1 MNTVTFPSS
10 VTMPR
15 NDDRPL
21 WDVLLGVFG
30 LPALFIAHRLG
41 LFELVDA
48 KGPTLEELCAELKLA
63 RRTAQILV
71 STATALDF
79 MTVEDGRYRLT
90 PLAEDY
96 LLPRSSTYFGYYWDL
111 IIDNHQVFSFDA
123 LKNAIVNDKP
133 TAYGVDDIY
142 QTHREEEERT
152 REFTRAMHSISLP
165 PAMAWARKLDLAQHR
180 RMLDIGGGSGA
191 HALMAAEAVP
201 TLNATIFD
209 LETVCPV
216 AEEFIAHYGM
226 GDRVSAARGDMWIDP
241 FPAADFH
248 FYSHVFHG
256 WPPEKCAFLS
266 RKSFEHLEPGGRIAV
281 HEFVYNAADKTGPFP
296 VAAMSMVML
305 GWGVG
310 EQYSAD
316 EITRFLSQAGFV
328 DVETVPTF
336 GYYNIVTGR
345 KP

>member
-1 MNTVTFPSS
+1 MNAITFPTTVS
-10 VTMPR
+10 MPR
-15 NDDRPL
+15 QDDRPL
-21 WDVLLGVFG
+21 WDVLLGIFG

-41 LFELVDA
+41 LFELVDTRQP
-48 KGPTLEELCAELKLA
+48 GFDDLCAALKLE
-63 RRTAQILV
+63 RRTGQILV
-71 STATALDF
+71 STATSLGF
-79 MTVEDGRYRLT
+79 LMLEEGRYRLT

-96 LLPRSSTYFGYYWDL
+96 LLKRSPTYFGYYWDL
-111 IIDNHQVFSFDA
+111 IIDNHQVFSFEALEQAIIHDA
-123 LKNAIVNDKP
+123 P

-142 QTHREEEERT
+142 KTHREEAERT
-152 REFTRAMHSISLP
+152 RHFTRAMHSISLP
-165 PAMAWARKLDLAQHR
+165 PAMAWARKLDLSQHR

-191 HALMAAEAVP
+191 HALMAAKAVRS
-201 TLNATIFD
+201 LNATIFD

-216 AEEFIAHYGM
+216 AEEFIAHYALS
-226 GDRVSAARGDMWIDP
+226 DRVTVQRGDMWIDP

-256 WPPEKCAFLS
+256 WPPEKCRFLS
-266 RKSFEHLEPGGRIAV
+266 AKSFDHLESGGRIAV
-281 HEFVYNAADKTGPFP
+281 HEFVYDDAEKTGPFP

-310 EQYSAD
+310 EQYSGT
-316 EITRFLSQAGFV
+316 EIRDFLAQAGFV
-328 DVETVPTF
+328 DIEIIPTF